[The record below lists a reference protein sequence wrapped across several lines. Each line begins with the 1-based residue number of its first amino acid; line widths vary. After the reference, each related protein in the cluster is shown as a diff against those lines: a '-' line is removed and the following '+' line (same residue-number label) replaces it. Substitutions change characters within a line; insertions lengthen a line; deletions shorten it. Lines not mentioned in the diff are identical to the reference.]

1 MKAVVPSPVRR
12 EAGFTMVELAL
23 CIAIIS
29 IAMVAI
35 MGILPAGMGVQKQN
49 REDSIISQ
57 EASHWM
63 ESIRNGSL
71 LFDDATNY
79 VDFVQVGQQRINTPV
94 VQTNIFPGIY
104 LNTPAANAIPSPM
117 RLTYPELILGL
128 LSLPK
133 YDSFPNDQA
142 TKPVTVTN
150 TVFAVV
156 RALTGSLNEKVLP
169 QVINEKPLES
179 QMSFAFRYLLRVE
192 IVPVAELPID
202 RSNAGLRQWNA
213 RQRSLYDVRLT
224 FEWPVI
230 GTDFAVRTGGNSRT
244 FRAQVVAQDRYQ
256 RDTKGNILM
265 APNSQINLRQMIPA
279 ASRLPVL

>member
-79 VDFVQVGQQRINTPV
+79 VDFVQVGQQRFNSPV
-94 VQTNIFPGIY
+94 IQTNIFPGIY
-104 LNTPAANAIPSPM
+104 LNTAAANAVPSTM
-117 RLTYPELILGL
+117 RLSYPELILGL

-133 YDSFPNDQA
+133 YDSFPDDQA
-142 TKPVTVTN
+142 AKPVTVTN

-156 RALTGSLNEKVLP
+156 RALTGALNEKVLP
-169 QVINEKPLES
+169 QVVNEKPVES
-179 QMSFAFRYLLRVE
+179 QLSFAFRYLLRVE

-230 GTDFAVRTGGNSRT
+230 GTDFAIRTGGNSRT
-244 FRAQVVAQDRYQ
+244 FRAQVAAQDRYQ
-256 RDTKGNILM
+256 RNIKGTILV

>member
-79 VDFVQVGQQRINTPV
+79 VDFVQVGQQRINSPV
-94 VQTNIFPGIY
+94 IQTNIFPGIY
-104 LNTPAANAIPSPM
+104 LNTPAANAIPSTM
-117 RLTYPELILGL
+117 RLSYPELILGL

-142 TKPVTVTN
+142 AKPVTVTN

-169 QVINEKPLES
+169 QVLNEKPVES
-179 QMSFAFRYLLRVE
+179 QLSFAFRYLLRAE

-230 GTDFAVRTGGNSRT
+230 GTDFAIRTGGNSRT
-244 FRAQVVAQDRYQ
+244 FRAQVSAQDRYQ
-256 RDTKGNILM
+256 RDTKGNILV
-265 APNSQINLRQMIPA
+265 APNSPINLRQMIPA
-279 ASRLPVL
+279 SSRLPVL

>member
-1 MKAVVPSPVRR
+1 MKAVAPSPVRR

-49 REDSIISQ
+49 REDSIIAQ

-63 ESIRNGSL
+63 ESIRNGAL

-79 VDFVQVGQQRINTPV
+79 VDFIQVVQWRDKQAP
-94 VQTNIFPGIY
+94 QTNIFPGTY
-104 LNTPAANAIPSPM
+104 LNTATANAIPTAM

-133 YDSFPNDQA
+133 YDTFPNDQA
-142 TKPVTVTN
+142 AKPTVLTN
-150 TVFAVV
+150 GVFAVA
-156 RALTGSLNEKVLP
+156 RAFTGSLNEKILP
-169 QVINEKPLES
+169 QELNKKPEDS
-179 QMSFAFRYLLRVE
+179 QLSFAFRYLLRVE
-192 IVPVAELPID
+192 LVPVAELPVEALD
-202 RSNAGLRQWNA
+202 PGLRQWSA

-224 FEWPVI
+224 FEWPVV
-230 GTDFAVRTGGNSRT
+230 GNDFSVRTGGNSRT
-244 FRAQVVAQDRYQ
+244 FRAQVTAQNRYQ
-256 RDTKGNILM
+256 RDPKGNILQ
-265 APNSQINLRQMIPA
+265 APNSSINLRQMVPA